1 MYKYKYLLTVL
12 FVWGISICF
21 YLQNLAVPF
30 FADDYKWIGHWQLKH
45 EGVLEDLA
53 QIIQTQ
59 WEFCHLENG
68 RLFCHAMVQVLVSWG
83 EPLFD
88 VTNALLFPI
97 VCGAIVMMSF
107 DKMHWKNVL
116 PWLFVVIFMR
126 YLIAEETSLLFW
138 ACGSMNYLLPTGMTA
153 FVITLL
159 FKYKPQTNR
168 IKWWYPAVFLFC
180 VLAGWEH
187 EIIVLPVAFA
197 MFVFVYHNFK
207 QLSVWQWTLIIGYCI
222 GALLVLIAPANFN
235 RINGPIGMAENN
247 WIATLAKRLYLVVR
261 FGFVFD
267 VLLVYSGYH
276 AIRNWNKFKLFIQK
290 QYFWLCALG
299 SVFLMGMLL
308 GTDSRMRWGIDIFSL
323 FILLSVLN
331 NMMEFIE
338 KNRLAQYLSIVACFV
353 VMIHQIMLIQPFFES
368 WQTYRD
374 SEQQCIS
381 FKVPVVTRVEDW
393 HSDNWLID
401 AFVAHPYHM
410 LKEDAFVSLPNSKFE
425 CKAEV
430 YDYISNMSNVEYEN
444 MPEYGIRIGD
454 DYVLP
459 ATEALQKALT
469 ENKLILHL
477 DKMSMKM
484 DFKPVYLAQHL
495 LLQNLMPSHYPT
507 TTIATLDIA
516 HIVELNNHKF
526 ICLDKPFCPVWR
538 DINNVEIK
546 E

>member
-1 MYKYKYLLTVL
+1 MYKNKYLLTVL
-12 FVWGISICF
+12 FVLGISICF

-88 VTNALLFPI
+88 AANALLFPI

-107 DKMHWKNVL
+107 GKMHWKNVF
-116 PWLFVVIFMR
+116 PWLLVVIFLR

-138 ACGSMNYLLPTGMTA
+138 ACGSMNYLLPSGMIA
-153 FVITLL
+153 IVVALL

-197 MFVFVYHNFK
+197 MFIFVCLNVK
-207 QLSVWQWTLIIGYCI
+207 QLSVWQWTLLIGYGL
-222 GALLVLIAPANFN
+222 GALWVLIAPANFN

-267 VLLVYSGYH
+267 VLLVYSGYL

-381 FKVPVVTRVEDW
+381 SKIPVVTRVEDW

-410 LKEDAFVSLPNSKFE
+410 LKEDAFVSLPHSKFD

-430 YDYISNMSNVEYEN
+430 YDYMSDMSNVEYEN

-507 TTIATLDIA
+507 TTIATPDIA